1 MATRGTIALEFQ
13 DGTIGMIY
21 CHWDNYLE
29 HTGKILLDHYTDP
42 FLLRELID
50 LGDLSILGKS
60 IGVKH
65 NFNDDAPD
73 QCTFYGR
80 DRGEE
85 DTDARYF
92 KNFDE
97 YTSQAQFEEY
107 NYCLRQV
114 DGQPVWFVN
123 FEDTQGKWITLSKAF
138 AALAVERLK

>member
-13 DGTIGMIY
+13 DGTVGMIY

-29 HTGKILLDHYTDP
+29 HTGKILIDHYTDP
-42 FLLRELID
+42 FLVRELID

-65 NFNDDAPD
+65 NFNDNVPE
-73 QCTFYGR
+73 CTFYGR
-80 DRGEE
+80 DRGDE

-97 YTSQAQFEEY
+97 YMSQAQFEEY
-107 NYCLRQV
+107 NYCLRQI
-114 DGQPVWFVN
+114 DGEPVWFVN
-123 FEDTQGKWITLSKAF
+123 FEDTQGKWIKLSKAF
-138 AALAVERLK
+138 KALAVERLK